1 MLETCAL
8 QMCQMQVAGFTHH
21 RAELLILRY
30 RTTLILL
37 ASFLPFYF
45 YMTEAPQNTGP
56 RPEGGTTQPKR
67 LRPRKR
73 NGATKTSKPS
83 DANSDSKER
92 NGGKPPKRTS
102 RQPKKPK
109 ARDPAKDY
117 KYLEVKK
124 LIRHIEPLTVNGIPP
139 EIIQKR
145 AHAHENGNSS
155 PSQNYVED
163 YVLKF
168 ITSQPDQPIHLSFQ
182 FAPSDPDF
190 PYNVEMVKISLS
202 IPPKYPYSKDARP
215 SIYVLNDDIP
225 RGFAV
230 NLEIGFRRIAAA
242 AMGVE
247 DEEIELVEG
256 KGLLSQIK
264 TLDKYLE
271 VFLKQEKKET
281 IKFVKSK
288 KRDKSSSPSP
298 TPKEK
303 PVSKPSESRPVE
315 SRYVELRPV
324 DVSVASV
331 SSETARERARLIQE
345 MNDKFGRETVK
356 VFKKSA
362 LENKYKVILPIPMQK
377 DHIPLVWQKH
387 GKVEVFLH
395 VPSDYPEH
403 EATLLMPPNFTKN
416 ILIGYKDMQ
425 EANQIHKQVLA
436 VEKNIERNYRNAGEC
451 GPQQKTL
458 ICVINWLYVHLGY
471 LCMDA
476 VDFEE
481 WKRCV
486 GKERES
492 RG

>member
-1 MLETCAL
+1 MPEV
-8 QMCQMQVAGFTHH
+8 QEIQG
-21 RAELLILRY
+21 
-30 RTTLILL
+30 
-37 ASFLPFYF
+37 SK
-45 YMTEAPQNTGP
+45 
-56 RPEGGTTQPKR
+56 PEGGTTQPKK

-73 NGATKTSKPS
+73 NGGTKSSKTS
-83 DANSDSKER
+83 DVNSDSKER
-92 NGGKPPKRTS
+92 NGLKPPKRTPK
-102 RQPKKPK
+102 QAKKPK

-124 LIRHIEPLTVNGIPP
+124 LIRFIEPLTVNGIPP

-145 AHAHENGNSS
+145 AQADENINKES
-155 PSQNYVED
+155 SQNYVED
-163 YVLKF
+163 YILKF

-247 DEEIELVEG
+247 DEEIQLVEG

-271 VFLKQEKKET
+271 LFLKQEKKET

-288 KRDKSSSPSP
+288 KREKSSSPSVSREP
-298 TPKEK
+298 TPSAQKHQ
-303 PVSKPSESRPVE
+303 KPSESKPVEPKPVE
-315 SRYVELRPV
+315 SKPVENA
-324 DVSVASV
+324 SVASV
-331 SSETARERARLIQE
+331 SSEVAKERARLIQE

-377 DHIPLVWQKH
+377 DHIPSVWQKH

-395 VPSDYPEH
+395 VPSDYPKH

-416 ILIGYKDMQ
+416 LLIGYKDIQ
-425 EANQIHKQVLA
+425 EANKIHKQVLA
-436 VEKNIERNYRNAGEC
+436 VEKNIERNYRTAGEC

-471 LCMDA
+471 LCMDS
-476 VDFEE
+476 VDFDE
-481 WKRCV
+481 WRRCV
-486 GKERES
+486 GKEREGRS
-492 RG
+492 QAVKTIVV

>member
-1 MLETCAL
+1 M
-8 QMCQMQVAGFTHH
+8 
-21 RAELLILRY
+21 
-30 RTTLILL
+30 
-37 ASFLPFYF
+37 S
-45 YMTEAPQNTGP
+45 EAQENHSPK
-56 RPEGGTTQPKR
+56 PEGGTTQPR
-67 LRPRKR
+67 RQRPRKK
-73 NGATKTSKPS
+73 NGDTKSSKPS
-83 DANSDSKER
+83 DVNSDSKER
-92 NGGKPPKRTS
+92 NGLKPAKRS
-102 RQPKKPK
+102 SKQSKKPK

-145 AHAHENGNSS
+145 ALANENSTKES
-155 PSQNYVED
+155 SQNYVED
-163 YVLKF
+163 YILKF

-190 PYNVEMVKISLS
+190 PYSVEMVKISLS
-202 IPPKYPYSKDARP
+202 IPAKYPYSKDACP
-215 SIYVLNDDIP
+215 SIYVLNDEIP

-247 DEEIELVEG
+247 DEEIQLVEG

-264 TLDKYLE
+264 TLDKCLE
-271 VFLKQEKKET
+271 LFLKQEKKET

-288 KRDKSSSPSP
+288 KREKSSSPSVSREP
-298 TPKEK
+298 TPSAQKEK
-303 PVSKPSESRPVE
+303 PLESKP
-315 SRYVELRPV
+315 V
-324 DVSVASV
+324 DNFSVVSSVSSV
-331 SSETARERARLIQE
+331 SSEVAKERARLIQE

-377 DHIPLVWQKH
+377 GHVPSVWQKH

-395 VPSDYPEH
+395 VPSNYPKH

-416 ILIGYKDMQ
+416 LLIGYKDIQ
-425 EANQIHKQVLA
+425 EANKIHKQVLA

-471 LCMDA
+471 LCMDP
-476 VDFEE
+476 VDFDE
-481 WKRCV
+481 WKRCI
-486 GKERES
+486 GKEREGRRES
-492 RG
+492 DNAVRAIVV

>member
-1 MLETCAL
+1 M
-8 QMCQMQVAGFTHH
+8 
-21 RAELLILRY
+21 
-30 RTTLILL
+30 
-37 ASFLPFYF
+37 P
-45 YMTEAPQNTGP
+45 EAQENHGSK
-56 RPEGGTTQPKR
+56 PEGGTTQPKR

-73 NGATKTSKPS
+73 NGATKSSKTSE
-83 DANSDSKER
+83 ANSNSKER
-92 NGGKPPKRTS
+92 NGLKPPKRS
-102 RQPKKPK
+102 LKQAKKPK
-109 ARDPAKDY
+109 VRDPAKDY
-117 KYLEVKK
+117 KYLEAKK
-124 LIRHIEPLTVNGIPP
+124 LIRFIEPLTVNGIPP

-145 AHAHENGNSS
+145 AQADENINKES
-155 PSQNYVED
+155 SQNYVED
-163 YVLKF
+163 YILKF

-202 IPPKYPYSKDARP
+202 IPPKYPYSKEARS

-247 DEEIELVEG
+247 DEEIQLVEG

-271 VFLKQEKKET
+271 LFLKQEKKET

-288 KRDKSSSPSP
+288 KREKSSSPSVEP
-298 TPKEK
+298 TPSAQKQTQK
-303 PVSKPSESRPVE
+303 PESKPLESE
-315 SRYVELRPV
+315 PV
-324 DVSVASV
+324 DNLSVASV
-331 SSETARERARLIQE
+331 SSVSSEVAKERARLIQE

-377 DHIPLVWQKH
+377 DHIPSAWQKH

-395 VPSDYPEH
+395 VPSDYPKH
-403 EATLLMPPNFTKN
+403 EASLLMPPNFTKN
-416 ILIGYKDMQ
+416 LLISYKDIH
-425 EANQIHKQVLA
+425 EANKIHKQVLA
-436 VEKNIERNYRNAGEC
+436 VEKNIERNYRNAGDC

-471 LCMDA
+471 LCMDP
-476 VDFEE
+476 VDFDE
-481 WKRCV
+481 WRRCV
-486 GKERES
+486 GKERGEGS
-492 RG
+492 QALRAIVV